1 MIDKS
6 DNEFLK
12 TIGANVCKY
21 RNKNNISQAQL
32 AFEINTTLR
41 QIQRIE
47 AGTANFRILY
57 LKKISEILNVK
68 LRAFLDK

>member
-12 TIGANVCKY
+12 TIGENVCKY

-47 AGTANFRILY
+47 AGTANFSIIY
-57 LKKISEILNVK
+57 LKKNIRNFK
-68 LRAFLDK
+68 CKDKCIYR